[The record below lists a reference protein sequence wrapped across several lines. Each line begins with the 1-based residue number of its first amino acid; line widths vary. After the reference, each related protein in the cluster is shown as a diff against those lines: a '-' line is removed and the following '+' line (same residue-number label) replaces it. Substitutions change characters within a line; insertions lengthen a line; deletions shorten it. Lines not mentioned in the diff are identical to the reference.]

1 MTTVS
6 PLSGKFALVTGGG
19 RGIGR
24 AIALALAAAGVTLAL
39 TARTRS
45 QLDAVA
51 AEVEAAGAD
60 MPMVQEMD
68 VADPGSI
75 AAGLG
80 RIRAALPRTDIL
92 VNNAGIAESA
102 PLAKTSP
109 ELWQRHLAVNATAP
123 FLLCRAL
130 VPAMVGRGWG
140 RVINLASMAGLG
152 GAPYIAAYAASKHAL
167 VGLTRALA
175 AEVSGTGVTVN
186 AICPG
191 FAATDLVWNSARN
204 IAAKTGKSF
213 EEAVAAMARI
223 NPGRRLIDPGE
234 IAAVAAKLV
243 HDDATNGE
251 TIVLDGTQS

>member
-68 VADPGSI
+68 VADPESI

-123 FLLCRAL
+123 FLLSRAL
-130 VPAMVGRGWG
+130 VPA
-140 RVINLASMAGLG
+140 MAGLG

-175 AEVSGTGVTVN
+175 AETAGSGVTVN

-191 FAATDLVWNSARN
+191 YVATDIVWAGARR
-204 IAAKTGKSF
+204 IAEKTGKPF
-213 EEAVAAMARI
+213 DDAVAAMAGF
-223 NPGRRLIDPGE
+223 NASGKLIEPE
-234 IAAVAAKLV
+234 AVAAAVL
-243 HDDATNGE
+243 DLCAETAAARTGE
-251 TIVLDGTQS
+251 TVVLS

>member
-1 MTTVS
+1 MTTAS
-6 PLSGKFALVTGGG
+6 PLSGKAALFTGGW

-24 AIALALAAAGVTLAL
+24 AIAFALAAAGVTLAL

-51 AEVEAAGAD
+51 AELEAAGAD
-60 MPMVQEMD
+60 LPVVQEMD

-130 VPAMVGRGWG
+130 VPAMVDRGWG

-175 AEVSGTGVTVN
+175 AE
-186 AICPG
+186 
-191 FAATDLVWNSARN
+191 
-204 IAAKTGKSF
+204 TGKPF
-213 EEAVAAMARI
+213 DDAVAAMAGF
-223 NPGRRLIDPGE
+223 NASGKLIEPE
-234 IAAVAAKLV
+234 AVAAAVL
-243 HDDATNGE
+243 DLCAEEAAARTGE
-251 TIVLDGTQS
+251 TVLLA